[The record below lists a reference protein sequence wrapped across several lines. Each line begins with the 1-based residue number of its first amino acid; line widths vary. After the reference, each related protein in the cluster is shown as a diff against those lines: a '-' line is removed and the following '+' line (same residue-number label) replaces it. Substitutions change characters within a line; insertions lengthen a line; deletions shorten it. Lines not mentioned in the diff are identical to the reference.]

1 MMRTR
6 LKLLTSF
13 LSIVM
18 AALPGT
24 TFALDHWDV
33 EGAHGE
39 IQVRGALTEGVCRL
53 DMLSR
58 WQEVELGATSTAELQ
73 HPGDHSVP
81 VTFLLR
87 LKDCSRK
94 GGRLVDKR
102 TGSVAWDSIQPVL
115 SVRFQAQADTDNP
128 ELVGVIGA
136 EGIGLRLTDYRGQDV
151 RLGEQGP
158 AQFISPAQDEL
169 VYNVSLERTSAPL
182 TAGEYSATLNFV
194 LEYD

>member
-13 LSIVM
+13 LTIVM
-18 AALPGT
+18 AALPST
-24 TFALDHWDV
+24 TFAVDHWDV

-58 WQEVELGATSTAELQ
+58 WQDVELGATSTAELQ
-73 HPGDHSVP
+73 HSGDRSAP
-81 VTFLLR
+81 VAFMLR
-87 LKDCSRK
+87 LKDCTRK
-94 GGRLVDKR
+94 GGSLVDKR
-102 TGSVAWDSIQPVL
+102 TGSVVWDAIQPIL
-115 SVRFQAQADTDNP
+115 SVRFQAQTNADNP
-128 ELVGVIGA
+128 ELIGVTGV

-158 AQFISPAQDEL
+158 SQFIVPAQDEL
-169 VYNVSLERTSAPL
+169 VYNVSVERTSAPL
-182 TAGEYSATLNFV
+182 TAGEYYATVNFA